1 MLYTIINWLWFVP
14 RISSRQQSSLI
25 GDESAPSTISALHAA
40 TMERASLSSKSYLL
54 MCIYIKWG
62 NWLERLVYTELQYCE
77 IQWELT
83 LPHRMLIQ
91 DTFHANGWDFRSS
104 PVKNRGERR
113 EGARKGGREGD
124 YLTNIWEQLD
134 VCSSVTVF
142 TWFAVSRPLET
153 CLWPLA
159 ICTKEVLVKCVTSSH
174 GFLNP
179 PIS

>member
-1 MLYTIINWLWFVP
+1 MVRTENFKPATEFINWRWIRAIDNFGVACCNNGKGISFIKKLFPHVHLYQMRKLTGTTRVYWITVSRNTV
-14 RISSRQQSSLI
+14 RINSSSS
-25 GDESAPSTISALHAA
+25 
-40 TMERASLSSKSYLL
+40 
-54 MCIYIKWG
+54 
-62 NWLERLVYTELQYCE
+62 
-77 IQWELT
+77 
-83 LPHRMLIQ
+83 RMLIQ
-91 DTFHANGWDFRSS
+91 DAFHANGWDFRSS
-104 PVKNRGERR
+104 PVKNRGEQR
-113 EGARKGGREGD
+113 EGARKGERKRD

-142 TWFAVSRPLET
+142 TWFAVSRPLEM